1 MSSVQR
7 DNATETLEL
16 FNALAEPTRRGI
28 IELLATKGQLSATD
42 IYDNFDVSR
51 PAISQHLKVL
61 RKANFV
67 RVEKRA
73 QQRIYQINRGAM
85 SELEDWVQKMTKRYD
100 ARYDALDKLL
110 EAEKKKLAKGGEKKG
125 VRQKLLPNLASKS
138 SSSQGSLTHLASSS
152 SKHTQTPSS
161 TLSGL
166 DHEDSQ

>member
-1 MSSVQR
+1 MSSLQR
-7 DNATETLEL
+7 DNAAETQEL
-16 FNALAEPTRRGI
+16 FNALAEPTRRSI

-42 IYDNFDVSR
+42 ICDNFDVSP

-85 SELEDWVQKMTKRYD
+85 SELEDWVQKMTRRYD

-110 EAEKKKLAKGGEKKG
+110 EAEKKKLSKGGEKK
-125 VRQKLLPNLASKS
+125 
-138 SSSQGSLTHLASSS
+138 
-152 SKHTQTPSS
+152 
-161 TLSGL
+161 
-166 DHEDSQ
+166 